1 MTRRECRGESTAEHA
16 PEPASAVCL
25 TTAQA
30 AAVAKLAYAT
40 EHPGSL
46 ALLCGPAGVGKTML
60 LGHVA
65 RTGIPGVRG
74 IAMHDLAT
82 SRTPDA
88 AVARCDAA
96 TDVLLVDHADRT
108 TSSALVA
115 LVESWWARRPGGVVV
130 LGGQGRLLSLC
141 LGDDRLERRVRL
153 RATLPVFTR
162 HESRGLLAATLGGLA
177 AGCSD
182 DVLDTIHEIA
192 GGAPATTLRLA
203 DMAAVLAAGGTDR
216 RLTCHDVEAIHRRLC
231 IRAA

>member
-1 MTRRECRGESTAEHA
+1 MTRHDCHEDSAADHA
-16 PEPASAVCL
+16 PGPAPAVCL
-25 TTAQA
+25 TAAQA

-60 LGHVA
+60 LGQVS
-65 RTGIPGVRG
+65 RTGIPGVGG
-74 IAMHDLAT
+74 IAVHDLGEN
-82 SRTPDA
+82 RTPPDA
-88 AVARCDAA
+88 VTGSDA
-96 TDVLLVDHADRT
+96 TIDVLCLDHADRT
-108 TSSALVA
+108 TSSALVE

-130 LGGQGRLLSLC
+130 LAGQGRLLSLC

-162 HESRGLLAATLGGLA
+162 HESRRLLAAALGGLA
-177 AGCSD
+177 ATCED

-192 GGAPATTLRLA
+192 AGAPATTLRLA
-203 DMAAVLAAGGTDR
+203 EMAAVLAAGGAAR
-216 RLTCHDVEAIHRRLC
+216 RLTSYDVEAIHRRLC